1 MKLFLAVAALSLSL
15 APNMARAAET
25 PETYPRGATAREIEL
40 GKKAVEQLSKDPKF
54 KLLDETKPEN
64 KALIQKLNDM
74 AQKLGKVS
82 ERPDI
87 QYKVGIVDEKDLNAF
102 TLPNGQIYFNKGL
115 IDLAG
120 SDDEL
125 AAVMAHEI
133 GHNAQ
138 MHVIRGEKKTK
149 PLNWVA
155 IAATL
160 AALTGK
166 AGGDIAAITPY
177 ILTGVVS
184 GYSVEYEK
192 EADGSAIPMLV
203 ACGYNPSAL
212 VTFMNRLA
220 GEEKRRPKVELGI
233 YQTHPPSPER
243 ATAALKAIETRGITY
258 NPRAVEGGAQAVVK
272 AQNGGTSV
280 MWNDVELLSLR
291 GDTALARATSAATRI
306 NELMRSGLRLHE
318 ISTNGDSST
327 AWLWARGIEIVR
339 VEAADAKAQNLAPLA
354 LAQKWR
360 KSFTRLFWK
369 EAYGGTL

>member
-1 MKLFLAVAALSLSL
+1 MKLFLAVAVLSF
-15 APNMARAAET
+15 APVAARSAET

-54 KLLDETKPEN
+54 KLLDEKKAEN
-64 KALIQKLNDM
+64 KALVEKLNAM
-74 AQKLGKVS
+74 AQKLGKAS

-87 QYKVGIVDEKDLNAF
+87 EYKVSVVDDKDLNAF
-102 TLPNGQIYFNKGL
+102 TVPNGRIYFNKGL

-133 GHNAQ
+133 GHNSR
-138 MHVIRGEKKTK
+138 MHAVRGEERTK
-149 PLNWVA
+149 PINWIA
-155 IAATL
+155 LAATL

-166 AGGDIAAITPY
+166 AGADIAAITPY

-192 EADGSAIPMLV
+192 EADGSAVPMLV

-220 GEEKRRPKVELGI
+220 DEEKRRPKVELGI
-233 YQTHPPSPER
+233 FQTHPPSPER
-243 ATAALKAIETRGITY
+243 AAAALKEIGARGITY
-258 NPRAVEGGAQAVVK
+258 NPRAVAGGSQALVK

-280 MWNDVELLSLR
+280 MWNDIELLSLR
-291 GDTALARATSAATRI
+291 GDSATARAESAAKRI
-306 NELMRSGLRLHE
+306 NEMMRNGLRLHE
-318 ISTNGDSST
+318 VLVNGDANT
-327 AWLWARGIEIVR
+327 ASLSARGIEIVH
-339 VEAADAKAQNLAPLA
+339 VDAADAKTQNLAPLA

-369 EAYGGTL
+369 EAYAGTL